1 MKKVI
6 IATVAVL
13 LLLTVAAFTDPGDGG
28 WFCPFGQGTGGAPGM
43 GQGAR
48 MGAGFAPGIGM
59 ARHMGMGQRMGRHAG
74 MGPRMLL
81 MHADDLELTDAQK
94 TQLETMATQFQLD
107 KVDKQA
113 ALEKAEIQFRS
124 LMMKGDASQKDVDA
138 AIDNVSRLR
147 ADMQKM
153 RYAHQLKA
161 KGVLTAEQ
169 VDKLKELRQ
178 NRRKMGGFGWQQGN
192 RDQTRARIHQPGNGN

>member
-13 LLLTVAAFTDPGDGG
+13 LLLSVAAFTDPGDGG
-28 WFCPFGQGTGGAPGM
+28 WFGCPLGQRLGDGPGM
-43 GQGAR
+43 GQG
-48 MGAGFAPGIGM
+48 
-59 ARHMGMGQRMGRHAG
+59 MGMHPGMGSRMERHAG

-81 MHADDLELTDAQK
+81 VHADDLELTDAQK

-113 ALEKAEIQFRS
+113 SLEKAQIQLRS
-124 LMMKGDASQKDVDA
+124 LMMKGDAPQKDVDA
-138 AIDNVSRLR
+138 AIDNCARLR

-153 RYAHQLKA
+153 RYAHLQKA

-169 VDKLKELRQ
+169 VDKLKELRTD
-178 NRRKMGGFGWQQGN
+178 RGKKRGFGNMRGD
-192 RDQTRARIHQPGNGN
+192 RDQSRARIHQPGSGN

>member
-13 LLLTVAAFTDPGDGG
+13 LLLSVAAFTDPGDGG
-28 WFCPFGQGTGGAPGM
+28 WFGCPLGQGPGDGPGM
-43 GQGAR
+43 GQA
-48 MGAGFAPGIGM
+48 MGQRGGHG
-59 ARHMGMGQRMGRHAG
+59 MGMGMRQGMGMRMGPHAG

-81 MHADDLELTDAQK
+81 MNADELELTDAQK
-94 TQLETMATQFQLD
+94 TQLETMATQFQID
-107 KVDKQA
+107 RVDKRA

-138 AIDNVSRLR
+138 AIDNVAGLR

-153 RYAHQLKA
+153 RYAHVLKA
-161 KGVLTAEQ
+161 KGVLTAGQ
-169 VDKLKELRQ
+169 IDKLKEIRK
-178 NRRKMGGFGWQQGN
+178 NRWTKRGFGAMRGD